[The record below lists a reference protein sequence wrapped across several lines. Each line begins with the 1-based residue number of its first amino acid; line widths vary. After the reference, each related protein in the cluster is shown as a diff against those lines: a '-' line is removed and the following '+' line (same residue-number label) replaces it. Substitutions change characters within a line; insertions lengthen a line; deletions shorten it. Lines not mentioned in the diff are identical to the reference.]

1 MENTTNISE
10 MLDLISQPAFYVQNG
25 RITRLN
31 AAARSR
37 TLNEQTYINDLLATG
52 KDEYSVFSGTWLY
65 LSLYIA
71 GLTCGASVTRM
82 EDCDL
87 FVLEEDQADERLQ
100 TLALASQ
107 ELRLPLSGLL
117 SISSRLSR
125 YAKEDGDPSL
135 LDLSARLNRGLFRLL
150 RPISNMS
157 DAYRYTQDP
166 TFKGETREV
175 CSFLREQLESCAQ
188 DLQACNTSINY
199 QLPQERIF
207 CLLDTEKLERALHN
221 ILLNAVKFSVPGSA
235 IDVKLTQRKSTLY
248 LTVQSHND
256 LPLSGDIFSSY
267 RRAPGIEDGRKGIG
281 LGLVLVRAAA
291 AAHGGTVLVEQ
302 LPDKLVRLTMTI
314 PIRKRADAT
323 VHSPKLSVDYAG
335 GWDHRL
341 LELSEVLPV
350 ELYRPECNE

>member
-1 MENTTNISE
+1 MDNTTNISE
-10 MLDLISQPAFYVQNG
+10 MLDLIPQPAFCVQDG

-52 KDEYSVFSGTWLY
+52 KDEYSAFSGTWLY

-87 FVLEEDQADERLQ
+87 FVLEEDQADELQ

-117 SISSRLSR
+117 SVSSRLSG
-125 YAKEDGDPSL
+125 YAKESGDDKL

-150 RPISNMS
+150 RPVSNMS
-157 DAYRYTQDP
+157 DVYRYTQDP
-166 TFKGETREV
+166 TFKGETRNI
-175 CSFLREQLESCAQ
+175 CSFLREQLDGCAQ
-188 DLQACNTSINY
+188 LLLACGVSLNY
-199 QLPQERIF
+199 QLPQERVF

-256 LPLSGDIFSSY
+256 LALSGDIFSRY
-267 RRAPGIEDGRKGIG
+267 RRGPGIEDGRVGIG

-302 LPDKLVRLTMTI
+302 VPEDLVRLTMTI
-314 PIRKRADAT
+314 PIRKRPDTT

>member
-10 MLDLISQPAFYVQNG
+10 MLDLIPQPAFCVQDG

-52 KDEYSVFSGTWLY
+52 KEEYSAFSGTWLY
-65 LSLYIA
+65 LSLHIA

-82 EDCDL
+82 EGCDL
-87 FVLEEDQADERLQ
+87 FVLDEDQADELQ
-100 TLALASQ
+100 ALALASQ

-125 YAKEDGDPSL
+125 YAKDTGDPSL
-135 LDLSARLNRGLFRLL
+135 QDLSARLSRGLFRLL

-166 TFKGETREV
+166 TLKSESRDV
-175 CSFLREQLESCAQ
+175 CSFLREHLDGCAQ
-188 DLQACNTSINY
+188 ALQTCGTPLNY

-221 ILLNAVKFSVPGSA
+221 ILLNAVKFSVPGSP
-235 IDVKLTQRKSTLY
+235 IDVKLAQRKNTLY

-256 LPLSGDIFSSY
+256 LALSGDIFSRY
-267 RRAPGIEDGRKGIG
+267 RRGPGIEDGRMGIG

-291 AAHGGTVLVEQ
+291 TAHGGTVLVEQ
-302 LPDKLVRLTMTI
+302 LPEDLVRLTMTI
-314 PIRKRADAT
+314 PIRKRADTT

>member
-1 MENTTNISE
+1 MENTTNKSE
-10 MLDLISQPAFYVQNG
+10 MLDLITQPAFCVQDG

-52 KDEYSVFSGTWLY
+52 KDEYSAFSGTWLY
-65 LSLYIA
+65 LCLYIA

-87 FVLEEDQADERLQ
+87 FVLEEDQADELQ

-117 SISSRLSR
+117 SVSSRLSS
-125 YAKEDGDPSL
+125 YAKKDGDPDL
-135 LDLSARLNRGLFRLL
+135 LELSARLNRGLFRLL
-150 RPISNMS
+150 RPIANMS

-175 CSFLREQLESCAQ
+175 CSFLREQLDGCAQ
-188 DLQACNTSINY
+188 DLQACGVDLNY

-235 IDVKLTQRKSTLY
+235 VDVKLTQRKNTLY
-248 LTVQSHND
+248 LTVQSHSD
-256 LPLSGDIFSSY
+256 LALSGDIFSRY
-267 RRAPGIEDGRKGIG
+267 RRAPGIEDGRLGIG

-302 LPDKLVRLTMTI
+302 VPDDLVRLTMTI
-314 PIRKRADAT
+314 PVHNQIDAT
-323 VHSPKLSVDYAG
+323 VRSPKLSVDYAG

-350 ELYRPECNE
+350 ELYRSECNE